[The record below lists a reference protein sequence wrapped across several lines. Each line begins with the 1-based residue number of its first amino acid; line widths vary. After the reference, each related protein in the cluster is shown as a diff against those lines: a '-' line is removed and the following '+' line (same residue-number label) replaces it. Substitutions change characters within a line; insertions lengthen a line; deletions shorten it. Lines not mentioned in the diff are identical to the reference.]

1 MASTI
6 TIREDNT
13 KKFMTALQKAKQ
25 RGLEAIGLT
34 AEKYAKK
41 AITEQKA
48 VDTGLLRNSITYA
61 ISGSQTHVQQYRR
74 DNVSGGVKGKH
85 TYYTY
90 DNVIGDSSEECVYIG
105 TNVEYAPYVENG
117 TSKMAARP
125 FLKPAAT
132 EHSDEYKRLFEAALK
147 NG

>member
-1 MASTI
+1 MASKI
-6 TIREDNT
+6 TVRDNSKEVVSLF
-13 KKFMTALQKAKQ
+13 KKAVHN
-25 RGLEAIGLT
+25 GLT
-34 AEKYAKK
+34 AVGMTAEKHAKK

-48 VDTGLLRNSITYA
+48 VDTGLLRNSVTYA
-61 ISGSQTHVQQYRR
+61 IAGYQTHVESYS
-74 DNVSGGVKGKH
+74 NNKGTKTGSYSGTMDGKK
-85 TYYTY
+85 
-90 DNVIGDSSEECVYIG
+90 DSAVYIG